1 MTKQLPLFEAIKR
14 RRVCRAF
21 KAEPIERVDLD
32 LLLQAARWAP
42 SAGNRRIHKFIV
54 IDDPQTID
62 LIRTFSPGML
72 AHPAALII
80 ICTDLKS
87 AKVEGVKVERDS
99 TTWIDVGAAAQNIM
113 LTAMELGLG
122 TCPTTSFSRS
132 GVAAILN
139 APAHLILEYIVQI
152 GLPEPEERVMRTG
165 VSTKLRVQD
174 LSYWGVFPQSE

>member
-1 MTKQLPLFEAIKR
+1 MTKQLPLFDAIKQ
-14 RRVCRAF
+14 RRVCRSFENKSVDRA
-21 KAEPIERVDLD
+21 DLD

-80 ICTDLKS
+80 VCTDLRS
-87 AKVEGVKVERDS
+87 AKVEGVRVEGDS

-132 GVAAILN
+132 GVAALLN
-139 APAHLILEYIVQI
+139 SPAHLVLEYIVQI
-152 GLPEPEERVMRTG
+152 GVPRSEERVLRPG

-174 LSYWGVFPQSE
+174 ISYWGVFPKSE